1 MTRGSGCP
9 PPLLL
14 SRSILQHVRNVCQAR
29 AGLSH
34 LPIVQQ
40 PTSRASTSLAPRGMR
55 TIHDSPCV
63 NHLPV
68 GTSFRIDPGYSASRP
83 PDKYGGRRRP
93 ATGPPRWGHA
103 SVLRTTAIHHRR
115 ARRGRPCSV
124 ALGLTKRVL
133 MRSVLTRE
141 RTAPLCA
148 TLACRTRRRRQACGI
163 TEPPQALAPGT
174 NERRE
179 PSSRRY
185 SGNVRSRE
193 PLGLLGGTVPL

>member
-40 PTSRASTSLAPRGMR
+40 PLSRASTSLAPRGMR
-55 TIHDSPCV
+55 TIQDSPCV

-83 PDKYGGRRRP
+83 PDKYGGRQRP

-115 ARRGRPCSV
+115 ARRGRRESRVTDPYSTT
-124 ALGLTKRVL
+124 LTAKP
-133 MRSVLTRE
+133 
-141 RTAPLCA
+141 RTTPDGAK
-148 TLACRTRRRRQACGI
+148 TQASG
-163 TEPPQALAPGT
+163 
-174 NERRE
+174 
-179 PSSRRY
+179 PSSAPCFLPITLRALR
-185 SGNVRSRE
+185 
-193 PLGLLGGTVPL
+193 